1 MKIERL
7 DIVIAV
13 LAGISCLGGLIKI
26 PVWALFIG
34 ETWYFT
40 LGSNPEAFKKSIP
53 PMIEGYILA
62 AIAILAYA
70 ASGFSMGV
78 QVLTVIG
85 TVIILMLSL
94 KTKMFACSLASFNSY
109 SCLFAGYYAGYFP
122 KLDVVS
128 FLDWKNLVIAML
140 WIALANVIGLFCGWL
155 CIRLGA
161 SVTKEEKRI
170 SEN

>member
-13 LAGISCLGGLIKI
+13 IAGITCLGGLIKI

-40 LGSNPEAFKKSIP
+40 LGSKPEAFKQSIP
-53 PMIEGYILA
+53 PMIEGYLLA

-70 ASGFSMGV
+70 ASGFNMGV

-94 KTKMFACSLASFNSY
+94 KTKMFACSLASFNS
-109 SCLFAGYYAGYFP
+109 
-122 KLDVVS
+122 
-128 FLDWKNLVIAML
+128 
-140 WIALANVIGLFCGWL
+140 
-155 CIRLGA
+155 
-161 SVTKEEKRI
+161 T
-170 SEN
+170 